1 MASADAE
8 LDRKIVEAHEAGDT
22 AALAALYGEA
32 AADAEGRGL
41 IDQACFLYTQAYVF
55 ALDAGLDTLA
65 GEHKA
70 HLVAHG
76 RES

>member
-1 MASADAE
+1 MASVDAD
-8 LDRKIVEAHEAGDT
+8 LDRRILEAHEAGDT
-22 AALAALYGEA
+22 AALAVLYGKA
-32 AADAEGRGL
+32 AGGAEGSGL
-41 IDQACFLYTQAYVF
+41 IDQACFLYTQAYIF

-65 GEHKA
+65 AEHKA